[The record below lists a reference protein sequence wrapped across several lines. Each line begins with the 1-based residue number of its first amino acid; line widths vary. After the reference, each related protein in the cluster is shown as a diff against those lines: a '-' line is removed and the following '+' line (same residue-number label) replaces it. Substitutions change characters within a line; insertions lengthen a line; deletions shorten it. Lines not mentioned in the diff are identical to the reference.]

1 MKFSENIFLP
11 GKILVVGKN
20 LQWQHQFG
28 NIPQKRFNNPLFIP
42 HSDFSTNTIDMINPY
57 MFCNVSIPN
66 NFISSGSSGLLR
78 NGNLICGGRGWMALA
93 FNDSNFDKIL
103 ESESIT
109 EIHRNYTN
117 SDECLIPLTFP
128 FVDENVSSS
137 RLNCQSNI
145 SSRADFHPSR
155 FLEHEITGQ
164 NKWSKSVEHKDA
176 SSIILEHEKA
186 NWSKGVPNEITEDF
200 MIVVGGKHTRPLAR
214 LGFK

>member
-1 MKFSENIFLP
+1 M
-11 GKILVVGKN
+11 VVGNN

-28 NIPQKRFNNPLFIP
+28 DIPQKRFNNPLFITHSYLNTSNIDLP
-42 HSDFSTNTIDMINPY
+42 HSDFFTIDVINPY

-128 FVDENVSSS
+128 FVDENVTSS

-145 SSRADFHPSR
+145 SSRAEFDP
-155 FLEHEITGQ
+155 
-164 NKWSKSVEHKDA
+164 DA
-176 SSIILEHEKA
+176 SSIIVENEKFK
-186 NWSKGVPNEITEDF
+186 WSKGVPNEITEDV

>member
-1 MKFSENIFLP
+1 M
-11 GKILVVGKN
+11 VVGNN

-28 NIPQKRFNNPLFIP
+28 DIPQKRFNNPLFIP
-42 HSDFSTNTIDMINPY
+42 HSYFNTSTIDLPHSEFSTIDVINPY

-93 FNDSNFDKIL
+93 FNDSNFDKII

-109 EIHRNYTN
+109 EIHQNYTN

-128 FVDENVSSS
+128 FVDENVTSS

-145 SSRADFHPSR
+145 SSRADFHPDSST

-186 NWSKGVPNEITEDF
+186 NWSKGAPNEITEDF

>member
-1 MKFSENIFLP
+1 M
-11 GKILVVGKN
+11 VVGNK

-28 NIPQKRFNNPLFIP
+28 DIPQKRFHKPLFIP

-109 EIHRNYTN
+109 EIHQNYTN

-128 FVDENVSSS
+128 FVDENVTSS

>member
-1 MKFSENIFLP
+1 M
-11 GKILVVGKN
+11 VVGNN

-28 NIPQKRFNNPLFIP
+28 DIPQKRFNNPLFITHSYLNTSNIDLP
-42 HSDFSTNTIDMINPY
+42 HSDFFTIDVINPY

-128 FVDENVSSS
+128 FVDENVTSS

-186 NWSKGVPNEITEDF
+186 NWSKGVPNEITEEF

>member
-1 MKFSENIFLP
+1 M
-11 GKILVVGKN
+11 VVGNN

-28 NIPQKRFNNPLFIP
+28 DIPQKRFHKPLFIP

-128 FVDENVSSS
+128 FVDENVTSS

-145 SSRADFHPSR
+145 SSRAEFDPDS
-155 FLEHEITGQ
+155 
-164 NKWSKSVEHKDA
+164 
-176 SSIILEHEKA
+176 SSIIVENEKFK
-186 NWSKGVPNEITEDF
+186 WSKGVPNEITEDV
-200 MIVVGGKHTRPLAR
+200 MIVVGGKHTRPLTR
-214 LGFK
+214 LGFKYDVSL

>member
-1 MKFSENIFLP
+1 M
-11 GKILVVGKN
+11 VVGNN

-28 NIPQKRFNNPLFIP
+28 DIPQKRFSNKPLSIP
-42 HSDFSTNTIDMINPY
+42 HSDFSTSTIDMINPY

-109 EIHRNYTN
+109 EIHQDYTN

-128 FVDENVSSS
+128 FVDENVTSS

-145 SSRADFHPSR
+145 SSRAEFDPDS
-155 FLEHEITGQ
+155 
-164 NKWSKSVEHKDA
+164 
-176 SSIILEHEKA
+176 SSIIVENEKFK
-186 NWSKGVPNEITEDF
+186 WSKGVPNEITEDV